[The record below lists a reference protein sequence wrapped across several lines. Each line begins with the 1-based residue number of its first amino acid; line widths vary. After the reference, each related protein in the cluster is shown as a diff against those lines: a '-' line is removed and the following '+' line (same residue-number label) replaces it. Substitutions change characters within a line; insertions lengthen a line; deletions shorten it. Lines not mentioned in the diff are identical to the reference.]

1 MDAVAALYRE
11 GGKGQIGDKKKGALA
26 TKWRIAD
33 LDGLKLLSD
42 LIQLSLSDV
51 VLGLE
56 FLVLLLPVL
65 NRSLKGNNL
74 LLKVLGL
81 DVSLTELV
89 GGLSE
94 VVVRLLQLLLKES
107 DLLGERLV
115 GGTVSSA
122 LLSGTLGLVKL
133 GLQLLNLGF
142 QQAVLVGQRRDLL
155 VLLQVLRLKGL
166 DLLDGILSLFLGSL
180 SLELEGVD
188 FLDRG

>member
-1 MDAVAALYRE
+1 M
-11 GGKGQIGDKKKGALA
+11 
-26 TKWRIAD
+26 
-33 LDGLKLLSD
+33 
-42 LIQLSLSDV
+42 
-51 VLGLE
+51 
-56 FLVLLLPVL
+56 
-65 NRSLKGNNL
+65 
-74 LLKVLGL
+74 
-81 DVSLTELV
+81 
-89 GGLSE
+89 
-94 VVVRLLQLLLKES
+94 
-107 DLLGERLV
+107 
-115 GGTVSSA
+115 SSA